1 MKMDSRPSIAV
12 RAMLQDDNLPPSPR
26 RVRDLADAGV
36 QADAKGVESFL
47 LATVVMTTLL
57 AKQVAAFKQ
66 QHGIT
71 AVGPKRTA
79 APSILFSPQ
88 EARSQDPES
97 FASLA
102 LHGFSKAS
110 VLAPEISKFTELF
123 EGSNDALDRKIH
135 HLLMLLSPHLQ
146 ARAAQE
152 CVEGLLYRYHV
163 HRWNV
168 DDLMAAA
175 LPHHDSPLFTK
186 LVQGL
191 HVESKPRW
199 SWMASLKAKPASLI
213 RSTLAKVCSKDSA
226 ILSFVGDVTLRMQ
239 MSNRTLMT
247 FFTAIW
253 LDTLALSV
261 GNDLV
266 QVAIP
271 TVLLL
276 LSQSQDAFYAGATI
290 TGALCVKTELEDR
303 GAWPANIAEEH
314 LQRQLLLKLAR
325 QVIGQDGS
333 AAFVLMAQILQLQE
347 IRELPPSVAKAMA
360 KHGPEELLR
369 ALSPTVDAGN
379 LIAMVVKACLAADDG
394 DSQALAQGLL
404 EDTVTLKLY
413 GPQLCRSVIQAF
425 IECDVGSKSAKERKK
440 LMARFEVPARC
451 LGHAPVAL
459 GKAMQAITDKS
470 NAEYLEKLLG
480 PFAAVTNSE
489 ADFTGDVQA
498 SSSHKSAKTRS
509 PTQSAAELGR
519 GSMAHRATKAA
530 LAEADL
536 RTASEGEGFRAA
548 LLALALGDG
557 EGVAV
562 TNSLR
567 LLKSL
572 IVKGKKGWKV
582 DQTMLVPILAKIAGA
597 QDEEVRS
604 AATALLQAVQ
614 ESEIRNAAK
623 MERLPLWSRPG
634 RRVQGFRRSFGRPS
648 WSS

>member
-1 MKMDSRPSIAV
+1 
-12 RAMLQDDNLPPSPR
+12 
-26 RVRDLADAGV
+26 
-36 QADAKGVESFL
+36 
-47 LATVVMTTLL
+47 MTTLL

-102 LHGFSKAS
+102 LHGLSEAS

-123 EGSNDALDRKIH
+123 EGSVKDRDLLTREENDALDRKIH

-226 ILSFVGDVTLRMQ
+226 ILSFVGDVVEETLRMQ

-290 TGALCVKTELEDR
+290 TGALCVKTELE
-303 GAWPANIAEEH
+303 EH

-360 KHGPEELLR
+360 KHGPE
-369 ALSPTVDAGN
+369 
-379 LIAMVVKACLAADDG
+379 
-394 DSQALAQGLL
+394 
-404 EDTVTLKLY
+404 
-413 GPQLCRSVIQAF
+413 
-425 IECDVGSKSAKERKK
+425 
-440 LMARFEVPARC
+440 
-451 LGHAPVAL
+451 
-459 GKAMQAITDKS
+459 
-470 NAEYLEKLLG
+470 
-480 PFAAVTNSE
+480 
-489 ADFTGDVQA
+489 
-498 SSSHKSAKTRS
+498 
-509 PTQSAAELGR
+509 
-519 GSMAHRATKAA
+519 
-530 LAEADL
+530 
-536 RTASEGEGFRAA
+536 
-548 LLALALGDG
+548 
-557 EGVAV
+557 
-562 TNSLR
+562 
-567 LLKSL
+567 
-572 IVKGKKGWKV
+572 
-582 DQTMLVPILAKIAGA
+582 
-597 QDEEVRS
+597 
-604 AATALLQAVQ
+604 
-614 ESEIRNAAK
+614 
-623 MERLPLWSRPG
+623 
-634 RRVQGFRRSFGRPS
+634 
-648 WSS
+648 